1 MEIAAGHRYLLR
13 SMWQRPFTAL
23 SHRLAARDPELVWR
37 TMLLAQVLVLGAV
50 VSVGLA
56 ATFAATGHTFN
67 ALVCLAFLAVAAI
80 SGALLWTTTRLRLA
94 AGVGLAA
101 YLLLALLPATEA
113 TLDGGALAW
122 VVLAPYLAVLL
133 LGRRDAVGW
142 LVITLVLVSLVP
154 ALREAGVVPVGHEN
168 AGPTVSALR
177 VAGLVATM
185 FLFGYRFSVERER
198 TIVDLRQANRA
209 KSAFLANMSHEIRT
223 PMNGVLGL
231 TEVLLHGPLSAEQRE
246 HAALIQRSG
255 ETMVCLINDLLD
267 MSKID
272 AGKLAITTTDFD
284 MHRLLDDLRQLYE
297 PLARARGLR
306 LSLDLG
312 EVPRVLRGDALR
324 VRQVLGNLLNNAVKF
339 TQRGGVTLRA
349 SAAPGS
355 LVTFEVIDTGIGI
368 AAEVVPAL
376 FTAFQQADPSTT
388 RRFGGTG
395 LGLALSKQLVALMG
409 GELEARSTV
418 DVGSTFSFT
427 LRFEPGVAA
436 LLSEP
441 EATTSRATAQT
452 PPVLVVDDNP
462 VNLKVAVS
470 LVQKAGYRAVSAT
483 NGEEAVAVVM
493 REPVLMV
500 LMDCHMP
507 VLDGFEATERIRAL
521 EGDVALV
528 PIVALTA
535 SAMPEELERCKL
547 AGMNDCLT
555 KPVSLKALTATLN
568 QVEAWSSLLR
578 EHGGAASAVVPPT
591 PTDRTSAA

>member
-1 MEIAAGHRYLLR
+1 
-13 SMWQRPFTAL
+13 MWQPPFTAL
-23 SHRLAARDPELVWR
+23 SQRLASRDPELAWR
-37 TMLLAQVLVLGAV
+37 TMLLAQVLALGGV

-56 ATFAATGHTFN
+56 VAFAATGHVFN
-67 ALVCLAFLAVAAI
+67 AVVSLLFLMVVVSA
-80 SGALLWTTTRLRLA
+80 GALLWVTTRIRLA
-94 AGVGLAA
+94 TNVGLAA
-101 YLLLALLPATEA
+101 FVLLALLPATEA
-113 TLDGGALAW
+113 TLDSGAMAW

-133 LGRRDAVGW
+133 LGRRDAVTW
-142 LVITLVLVSLVP
+142 LVVTVIAVSLVP
-154 ALREAGVVPVGHEN
+154 VLRDAGLVPMN
-168 AGPTVSALR
+168 QASAGPMVSTLR
-177 VAGLVATM
+177 VAGLTATM

-231 TEVLLHGPLSAEQRE
+231 TEVMLHGPLSAEQRE
-246 HAALIQRSG
+246 QVSLIQRSG
-255 ETMVCLINDLLD
+255 ETMVSLINDLLD

-272 AGKLAITTTDFD
+272 AGKLTISATDFD
-284 MHRLLDDLRQLYE
+284 AHRLLDDLRQLYE
-297 PLARARGLR
+297 PLARARGLT
-306 LSLDLG
+306 LHLDHGAL
-312 EVPRVLRGDALR
+312 PRVLRGDALR

-339 TQRGGVTLRA
+339 TQRGGVTVRV
-349 SAAPGS
+349 SAVEGPTILA
-355 LVTFEVIDTGIGI
+355 TFEVIDTGIGI
-368 AAEVVPAL
+368 APEVVPSL
-376 FTAFQQADPSTT
+376 FTAFQQADASTT

-409 GELEARSTV
+409 GELRAASTPG
-418 DVGSTFSFT
+418 VGSTFSFT
-427 LRFEPGVAA
+427 LPFEAGVAA
-436 LLSEP
+436 LLTETP
-441 EATTSRATAQT
+441 PTTGRVSAQT

-470 LVQKAGYRAVSAT
+470 LVQKAGYRTLSAT
-483 NGEEAVAVVM
+483 NGEEAVAMVQ
-493 REPVLMV
+493 REPVMMV

-521 EGDVALV
+521 DGDVALV

-578 EHGGAASAVVPPT
+578 EHGATASPASEPEKS
-591 PTDRTSAA
+591 DQTSAA